1 MLLVLPVGRQQ
12 KACTEVIQ
20 QGNSPLE
27 VRSQV
32 IVGGR
37 GSQLEEVVAHT
48 AGVLAVVMRFGSV
61 RLPLLRRSIVV
72 LQAHQ
77 SACVM
82 MMGNDGNH
90 QRNDA
95 DEQ

>member
-12 KACTEVIQ
+12 KACTEVVQ
-20 QGNSPLE
+20 QRNSPLE

-37 GSQLEEVVAHT
+37 RSQLEKVVAHA
-48 AGVLAVVMRFGSV
+48 AGVLAIMMRFGSV